1 MHEHVSVKYLK
12 DARLCLNMKGS
23 DMGSDFGG
31 WQLAAHRTMMGAA
44 AGRKEA
50 AVSMAPA
57 APFYISAI
65 RELQSQ
71 FQSCWAGIF
80 ACSGQNI
87 YLLQYLEK
95 ILLNAERA
103 ASQQPLSC
111 HCP

>member
-23 DMGSDFGG
+23 DMGSGFEG

-65 RELQSQ
+65 REQQFQ
-71 FQSCWAGIF
+71 FQSCWARIF
-80 ACSGQNI
+80 AFEHGQNI
-87 YLLQYLEK
+87 YL
-95 ILLNAERA
+95 
-103 ASQQPLSC
+103 
-111 HCP
+111 